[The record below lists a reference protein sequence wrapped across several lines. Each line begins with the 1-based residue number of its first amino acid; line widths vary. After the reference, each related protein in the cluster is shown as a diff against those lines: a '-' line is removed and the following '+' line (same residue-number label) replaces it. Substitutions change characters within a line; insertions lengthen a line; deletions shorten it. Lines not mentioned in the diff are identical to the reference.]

1 MLEGLKKEVC
11 AANRALVKHK
21 LVILTFGNVSGIDR
35 KAGLIAIKPSG
46 TAYERLKPEQI
57 VLADLKG
64 KVVEGELKPSVDLA
78 THLELYKAW
87 PEIRG
92 ICHTHSP
99 YATAFAQAEKPIPC
113 LGTTHA
119 DEFHGEIPVTRPLT
133 AKEME
138 SDYEANTGRVIVDQ
152 FRLTNP
158 EDMMA
163 VLVAKH
169 GPFVWGKSPL
179 EAVTNS
185 LLLEEI
191 ARLAFRT
198 MTINPQAG
206 PLGKELLDKHY
217 LRKHGPQASYGQPK
231 K

>member
-1 MLEGLKKEVC
+1 MLSGLRKEVC

-35 KAGLIAIKPSG
+35 QAGLVAIKPSG
-46 TAYERLKPEQI
+46 TAYDQLKPESI
-57 VLADLKG
+57 VLVDLTG
-64 KVVEGELKPSVDLA
+64 KVVEGKLKPSVDLP

-99 YATAFAQAEKPIPC
+99 YAAAFAQAEKPIPC

-138 SDYEANTGRVIVDQ
+138 RDYAANTGRVIVDQ

-158 EDMMA
+158 GDMMA

-169 GPFVWGKSPL
+169 GPFTWGKDAL

-198 MTINPQAG
+198 LVINPQAR
-206 PLGKELLDKHY
+206 PLGKDLLDKHY
-217 LRKHGPQASYGQPK
+217 LRKHGPNAAYGQK
-231 K
+231 